1 LGVEV
6 VGGPTSDKALTRYR
20 EWLPK
25 YAAIVADRD
34 PKLVVCGIIGQM
46 GAVHV
51 RVAAETRGEANKVC
65 AQLRAAGAYCE
76 VLRDLQRP

>member
-1 LGVEV
+1 MGVEV

-34 PKLVVCGIIGQM
+34 PKL
-46 GAVHV
+46 ASLV
-51 RVAAETRGEANKVC
+51 RWAPFTFASPLKTRGEANKVC